1 MRIRLLHKAMR
12 SRAERL
18 LVLLA
23 HLGQKLFRVRALH
36 PLDIRFP
43 PDPWLAAARASVML
57 PMEEFSCQSSMEHTC
72 VQYCSITVNG
82 EGTNAWGRRN
92 YLWLDVDTLLRWI
105 ILITPL
111 GSLAFSHWGAVKA

>member
-1 MRIRLLHKAMR
+1 MR

-82 EGTNAWGRRN
+82 GGNERVGSAELSMVGRG
-92 YLWLDVDTLLRWI
+92 YSTALDYPDHPPRLSR
-105 ILITPL
+105 ILAL
-111 GSLAFSHWGAVKA
+111 GER